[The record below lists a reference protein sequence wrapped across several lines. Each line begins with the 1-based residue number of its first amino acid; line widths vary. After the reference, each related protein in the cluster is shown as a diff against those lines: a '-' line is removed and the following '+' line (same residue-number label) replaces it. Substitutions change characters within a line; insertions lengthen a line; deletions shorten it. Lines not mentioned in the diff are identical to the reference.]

1 MTALFIALL
10 IAQAGLIVGACGS
23 VLWSR
28 GRTNLWRMLLAVSF
42 GCGSLAGG
50 TLHNPWTIVLNALQ
64 CGYWTYSAIAHRRA
78 GCTTPPSR
86 KDTPA

>member
-1 MTALFIALL
+1 MTALFIAL
-10 IAQAGLIVGACGS
+10 QAWLLVGCVVVA
-23 VLWSR
+23 WRSR
-28 GRTNLWRMLLAVSF
+28 GRNNLWRVLLAISF

-50 TLHNPWTIVLNALQ
+50 ALHNPWTAVLNALQ